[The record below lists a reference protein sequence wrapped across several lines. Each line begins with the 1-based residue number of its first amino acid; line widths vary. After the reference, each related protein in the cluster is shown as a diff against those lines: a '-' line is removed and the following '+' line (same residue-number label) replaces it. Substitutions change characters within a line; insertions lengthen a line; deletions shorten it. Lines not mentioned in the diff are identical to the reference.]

1 MALINDPNITAQ
13 IRDLA
18 NTGTIDS
25 NQLVTLLNS
34 VLPAGQQISTGAGVA
49 TGIYKRFG
57 DFDKV
62 NAKIE
67 VVTTGLWSGDSGSLA
82 QFFTAS
88 SQTTATSGY
97 YYANVYDYNPVEFS
111 DSAEVQFAVAYGHV
125 NGSGSM
131 NLANNDNAL
140 LATKATYAQYRSM
153 LLDPTDTKFSF
164 ENASAID
171 VDANGIYV
179 INIARSRFREKM
191 DAGNWSLKLAG
202 SNGTFTFIDNSG
214 KKFGD
219 DLGLSGRTFKVV
231 SGSLEIGTEN
241 EATIK
246 TTTDATTGEGY
257 GLFYPDRGIIVL
269 NAKAIGATIG
279 DISTFRAYTK
289 DGVFDISGSL
299 SGSHLQTSEQF
310 NHFRL
315 LKAMDFGQDIQ
326 GTLIA
331 PNAPDFEA
339 RRTENI
345 STQHFFVRATN
356 REFNY
361 SNNPTY
367 IDADGFFVESTFE
380 TDPQTFITTIGLYN
394 DSNELIAVAKTS
406 QPVVKSFDKEV
417 LIKVKLSF

>member
-1 MALINDPNITAQ
+1 MALINDPNVTAQ
-13 IRDLA
+13 ISALA
-18 NTGTIDS
+18 NSGTIDS
-25 NQLVTLLNS
+25 NQIVSILNS
-34 VLPAGQQISTGAGVA
+34 VLPAGQQIGTSGLIS

-88 SQTTATSGY
+88 SQTTANSGY
-97 YYANVYDYNPVEFS
+97 YYANVYDYNPAAYS
-111 DSAEVQFAVAYGHV
+111 DTAEIQFAIAYGHV
-125 NGSGSM
+125 DGSGSM
-131 NLANNDNAL
+131 NLADNDASL
-140 LATKATYAQYRSM
+140 LATKATYAQYRAM

-164 ENASAID
+164 ENSSGVLTD
-171 VDANGIYV
+171 SNGIYV
-179 INIARSRFREKM
+179 INIARSRYREKM
-191 DAGNWSLKLAG
+191 DAGNWSLKLSG
-202 SNGTFTFIDNSG
+202 SNGITTLIDNSG

-231 SGSLEIGTEN
+231 SGSLNLGTQN

-246 TTTDATTGEGY
+246 TTTGSNGQGI

-269 NAKAIGATIG
+269 NASAVGSLVGNIPNQTI
-279 DISTFRAYTK
+279 YTK
-289 DGVFDISGSL
+289 DGAIIQSGSVTA
-299 SGSHLQTSEQF
+299 SDLQTSEQF
-310 NHFRL
+310 NQYRL
-315 LKAMDFGQDIQ
+315 LSAIKGGA
-326 GTLIA
+326 
-331 PNAPDFEA
+331 DFEA

-367 IDADGFFVESTFE
+367 VDADGFFTEGTFE
-380 TDPQTFITTIGLYN
+380 TDPQTYITTVGLLN
-394 DSNELIAVAKTS
+394 DANEMIAVAKTS
-406 QPVVKSFDKEV
+406 QPIVKSFDKEV

>member
-88 SQTTATSGY
+88 AQTTATSGY
-97 YYANVYDYNPVEFS
+97 YYTNVYDYNPIAFS
-111 DSAEVQFAVAYGHV
+111 DTAEVQFAVAYGHV

-131 NLANNDNAL
+131 NLATNDSAL

-153 LLDPTDTKFSF
+153 LLDPTDSKFSF
-164 ENASAID
+164 ENASGIE
-171 VDANGIYV
+171 VDANSIYI
-179 INIARSRFREKM
+179 INVARSRFREKM
-191 DAGNWSLKLAG
+191 DAGNWSLTLTG
-202 SNGTFTFIDNSG
+202 GNGTFTFIDNSG

-219 DLGLSGRTFKVV
+219 DLGLSGRVFKVV
-231 SGSLEIGTEN
+231 SGSLELGTEN
-241 EATIK
+241 EATIN
-246 TTTDATTGEGY
+246 TTVDAATNEGY

-269 NAKAIGATIG
+269 NARAIGSTLGTIANQT
-279 DISTFRAYTK
+279 IYTK
-289 DGVFDISGSL
+289 DGAIIQSGSV
-299 SGSHLQTSEQF
+299 SPSHLQTSEQF
-310 NHFRL
+310 NQYRL
-315 LKAMDFGQDIQ
+315 LQAIRRG
-326 GTLIA
+326 G
-331 PNAPDFEA
+331 DFEA

-380 TDPQTFITTIGLYN
+380 TDPQTYITTIGLYN
-394 DSNELIAVAKTS
+394 DSNELIAIAKTS